1 MIITATVI
9 DLTKKR
15 RWINHKRRQSG
26 WRDASP
32 NHPLIHPT
40 LATPDEPTKQSRK
53 PLENARIPPQARP
66 QPPPPS
72 NQSAYG
78 ATRTQ
83 NIRRGSK
90 ATAAT
95 TQGGGG
101 IQRTAGTPPG
111 RPEFR
116 RREDARR
123 PAGRRG
129 IGHQCGGDVR
139 EARKGVDGSEKDTYR
154 AGRVVPAATGGVQ
167 PLCRAGARRQGRRGG
182 EEKKLV
188 GEVGEGYK
196 EGGSHL
202 PPLFLSLAPSISL
215 LPLCDDKARRL
226 DSYPSLAL
234 PPPPLLCSG
243 WWFLS
248 LLLLPLI
255 PWRFPSIH
263 CVSLSVFFLFCEG
276 HR

>member
-9 DLTKKR
+9 NLTKKR
-15 RWINHKRRQSG
+15 TWINHKRRQSG

-53 PLENARIPPQARP
+53 PLEKARIPPQARP

-116 RREDARR
+116 RREEARW

-202 PPLFLSLAPSISL
+202 PPLFLSLAPSLSPSSL
-215 LPLCDDKARRL
+215 RRRGEATRL
-226 DSYPSLAL
+226 
-234 PPPPLLCSG
+234 
-243 WWFLS
+243 LS
-248 LLLLPLI
+248 LSRSTAASPALLGVV
-255 PWRFPSIH
+255 
-263 CVSLSVFFLFCEG
+263 VSLSTSPPVNSLEISFHPLRFFICFFLFCEG

>member
-53 PLENARIPPQARP
+53 PLEKARIPPQARP

-116 RREDARR
+116 RREEARW

-202 PPLFLSLAPSISL
+202 PPLFLSLAPSLSPSSL
-215 LPLCDDKARRL
+215 RRRGEATRL
-226 DSYPSLAL
+226 
-234 PPPPLLCSG
+234 
-243 WWFLS
+243 LS
-248 LLLLPLI
+248 LSRSTAASPALLGVV
-255 PWRFPSIH
+255 
-263 CVSLSVFFLFCEG
+263 VSLSTSPPVNSLEISFHPLRFFICFFLFCEG